1 MNIKKI
7 IELLQQILDVAKQIL
22 GLVQQ
27 QPEEVKTTNQ
37 TDPVTQED
45 QKEPEEF
52 RLDILREM
60 LAFDE
65 GKVLKIYRD
74 SLGYYTVG
82 IGHLLTKKDSL
93 KEAISIL
100 DQHVGRSTNGNI
112 TNDEA
117 AMLFEKDL
125 EVVLKGV
132 KRNALL
138 NEVYQAIDPTRRLA
152 LLNMV
157 FQLGEAGTANFK
169 NSMRIAIN
177 NDWTKL
183 ESNLK
188 QSLWYKQTKNRATRV
203 IQVFCSG
210 DLDAY
215 SKYIK
220 V

>member
-27 QPEEVKTTNQ
+27 QPEEVKQTEQTNA
-37 TDPVTQED
+37 VTQE
-45 QKEPEEF
+45 EPEEF

-60 LAFDE
+60 IAFDE

-100 DQHVGRSTNGNI
+100 DQQVGRNTNGNI

-132 KRNALL
+132 KRNTLL

-203 IQVFCSG
+203 IQVFSSG
-210 DLDAY
+210 NLDAY

>member
-27 QPEEVKTTNQ
+27 QPEEVKQTEQTNA
-37 TDPVTQED
+37 VTQE
-45 QKEPEEF
+45 EPEEF

-60 LAFDE
+60 IAFDE

-100 DQHVGRSTNGNI
+100 DQQVGRNTNGNI

-132 KRNALL
+132 KRNTLL

-169 NSMRIAIN
+169 NSMRNAIN

-203 IQVFCSG
+203 IQVFSSG
-210 DLDAY
+210 NLDAY